1 MSDTPIQLSINGLP
15 RSGGRAVQERI
26 RADGD
31 GDIARPRYATS
42 VHWVSGYQTR
52 TQVKSGAVLQGD
64 EPSTYGGA
72 DLGATPQELLLAAIG
87 NCLAATYIGGLTA
100 AGIEV
105 RSLQIDV
112 SGRVDFRAA
121 FGVMPGAPGFESIQV
136 QVALDANAPQAQLD
150 ALLARLLPTAPIP
163 DTISRPVPLD
173 VRIEHVERVE
183 DVDPVA
189 QSRNA

>member
-1 MSDTPIQLSINGLP
+1 MSDTSIQLTINGLP
-15 RSGGRAVQERI
+15 RGGGRAVQERI

-31 GDIARPRYATS
+31 GDVACPRYETS

-52 TQVKSGAVLQGD
+52 TQVRSGAVLQGD

-72 DLGATPQELLLAAIG
+72 DLGATPQELLLSAVG

-105 RSLQIDV
+105 RSLRLDV
-112 SGRVDFRAA
+112 SGRVNFRAA
-121 FGVMPGAPGFESIQV
+121 FGVLPGAPGFESIHV
-136 QVALDANAPQAQLD
+136 KVALDADAPQAQLD

-173 VRIEHVERVE
+173 VQIQHVDQRQN
-183 DVDPVA
+183 P
-189 QSRNA
+189 